1 MSILFLLIPIGLL
14 LIAIAVWAFLWAVD
28 HEQFED
34 LDKAAHSI
42 LYDDDEATP
51 EPAEPAPD
59 ADDLRNSV
67 AKRDPE
73 A

>member
-1 MSILFLLIPIGLL
+1 MSIVFLLIPIGLGL
-14 LIAIAVWAFLWAVD
+14 VAIAVWAFLWAVD

-42 LYDDDEATP
+42 LYDDDEPPP
-51 EPAEPAPD
+51 EQAEPATD
-59 ADDLRNSV
+59 ADDLRDSI

>member
-1 MSILFLLIPIGLL
+1 MSIVLLLIPLGLVL
-14 LIAIAVWAFLWAVD
+14 VAIAVWAFIWAVD

-42 LYDDDEATP
+42 LYDDDEAPP
-51 EPAEPAPD
+51 EQAEPAT
-59 ADDLRNSV
+59 DDDEP
-67 AKRDPE
+67 RDSSETRGRE

>member
-1 MSILFLLIPIGLL
+1 MSIVFVLIPVGLVL
-14 LIAIAVWAFLWAVD
+14 VAIAVWAFVWAVD

-42 LYDDDEATP
+42 LYDDDEGEP
-51 EPAEPAPD
+51 EP
-59 ADDLRNSV
+59 DDE
-67 AKRDPE
+67 AGRDPR